1 MKRYCILNIL
11 ILVFILFQTIS
22 VHAKGES
29 SFSDL
34 PLNGKYAVI
43 LDGETGEVLYKK
55 NAKTKCHNASTTK
68 LMTAITAV
76 EENTNLKKKVKISAN
91 AAGQNGVKLGMYAGE
106 KYYMKDLISAMLII
120 SACDCADAVA
130 EGTSGSVNKFMKIMN
145 KKIRKIG
152 CKNTKFGT
160 PSGLRSSNPHY
171 TTAYDLALITKYAY
185 ENKSLCKILNKTT
198 YSFKS
203 VGGRK
208 RSVRSTNYLLD
219 SKKYYCIGKTGTGDT
234 AHYCFTGVY
243 TYKGHPYVITTLGSL
258 SESGRWNDA
267 RKMMDACRKYA
278 KSN

>member
-1 MKRYCILNIL
+1 MKRIYFILNIIML
-11 ILVFILFQTIS
+11 IVLFSQTICTY
-22 VHAKGES
+22 AKNKN

-43 LDGETGEVLYKK
+43 LDGETGEVLYRK

-76 EENTNLKKKVKISAN
+76 EENTNLKKKVKISSR
-91 AAGQNGVKLGMYAGE
+91 AAGQDGVKLGMYAGE
-106 KYYMKDLISAMLII
+106 KYYMKDLISAMLIL

-130 EGTSGSVNKFMKIMN
+130 EGTNGSVDKFMKVMN
-145 KKIRKIG
+145 KKVKKIG
-152 CKNTKFGT
+152 CKNTRFGT

-185 ENKSLCKILNKTT
+185 ENKTIRKILKKST

-203 VGGRK
+203 VEGRK
-208 RSVRSTNYLLD
+208 RSIKSTNYLLD
-219 SKKYYCIGKTGTGDT
+219 SKKYYCVGKTGSGWT

-243 TYKGHPYVITTLGSL
+243 TCKGHPYVITTLGSM
-258 SESGRWNDA
+258 SESGRWSDA
-267 RKMMDACRKYA
+267 RKMMDACR
-278 KSN
+278 